1 MAKTNLLLISNSQQ
15 PGYAYLGHA
24 ESQIRSFLGNSVQE
38 VLFLP
43 YAAVLF
49 SHDQYAAKVRR
60 TFEGMGYALKSLHE
74 VKEPIREIDAAQ
86 AVVVGGG
93 NTFQLLKCLYE
104 MNLVGPIRRSVQ
116 AGQPY
121 MGFSAGA
128 NVAGPTIKTTNDM
141 PVVWPPSLDA
151 LGLVPFQINP
161 HYTDALPP
169 DFSGETR
176 DARIAEYLA
185 LSPRTYVVGLR
196 EGTMLHIDGRKVSLM
211 GGKSTRVFFDA
222 APPREYGV
230 DESLDFLMAPPL

>member
-1 MAKTNLLLISNSQQ
+1 MPKNNLLLISNSQQ
-15 PGYAYLGHA
+15 PGFKYLGHA
-24 ESQIRSFLGNSVQE
+24 EHHIGRFLGASVQE
-38 VLFLP
+38 VLFFP

-49 SHDQYAAKVRR
+49 SYDHYAEKVRK
-60 TFEGMGYALKSLHE
+60 TFESMGYGLKSLHE
-74 VKEPIREIDAAQ
+74 VKDPIRAIQAAQ
-86 AVVVGGG
+86 AIVVGGG
-93 NTFQLLKCLYE
+93 NTFQLLRSLYE
-104 MNLVGPIRRSVQ
+104 MNLIGPIRHSVQ
-116 AGQPY
+116 EGVPY

-185 LSPRTYVVGLR
+185 LNPDTYVVGLR
-196 EGTMLHIDGRKVSLM
+196 EGTMLHIDGAKVSLT
-211 GGKSTRVFFDA
+211 GGKSIKVFLDA
-222 APPREYGV
+222 APPREYGA
-230 DESLDFLMAPPL
+230 DESLGFLLDPRA